1 MEAGMIR
8 FLCGPLLVLL
18 LVLSAALSASRL
30 AAKSTLNLPATP
42 YRYASVELP
51 AHFQPTRAE

>member
-1 MEAGMIR
+1 MIR